1 MKPQDLLPTSTIINA
16 RLALLFA
23 LLLTCS
29 AVIFGQDDEVIKV
42 DSSLVTLNAAVL
54 DASGKP
60 VSGLKREQ
68 FKVFEDEREQ
78 SIGFFAAEET
88 PFAAVIVIDTSG
100 SMAERMSLAR
110 SAAIRFLEGLR
121 TDDEAKI
128 YRFDSKVELVQDF
141 SNGRDVGDKIY
152 DLKSRG
158 MTALNDAVFQAASD
172 LSKRPEK
179 RRAIIVLSDGEDTYS
194 GHSAEKALKAA
205 LAADA
210 VIYTVDMSTMEG
222 AGARRPQNQG
232 VLRTFAEKTGGT
244 FIATPGGTILRD
256 AFKAIVNDLGT
267 QYTLA
272 YQPTSARDGKWH
284 ALEIRID
291 RPNLKIRTRKGY
303 NAEKQ

>member
-1 MKPQDLLPTSTIINA
+1 MKLQDLLPKSTKIKT
-16 RLALLFA
+16 RLALIFA

-29 AVIFGQDDEVIKV
+29 AVSFGQDDEVIRV
-42 DSSLVTLNAAVL
+42 ESSLVTLNAAVF
-54 DASGKP
+54 DSSGKP
-60 VSGLKREQ
+60 VPGLKREQ
-68 FKVFEDEREQ
+68 FKVFEDGREQ
-78 SIGFFAAEET
+78 SIGFFAAQET

-121 TDDEAKI
+121 TYDEAKI
-128 YRFDSKVELVQDF
+128 YRFDSKIELVQDF

-152 DLKSRG
+152 DLKPRG
-158 MTALNDAVFQAASD
+158 MTALNDAVFRAATD
-172 LSKRPEK
+172 LSKRSEM

-194 GHSAEKALKAA
+194 SHSAEKALKAA

-210 VIYTVDMSTMEG
+210 VIYTVDMSAIEG
-222 AGARRPQNQG
+222 AGSRRAQNQS
-232 VLRTFAEKTGGT
+232 VLRNFAEKTGGT
-244 FIATPGGTILRD
+244 FIATPGGTVLRD
-256 AFKAIVNDLGT
+256 AFKAITDDLGT

-272 YQPTSARDGKWH
+272 YQPNSERDGKWH
-284 ALEIRID
+284 SVEIRIN

>member
-1 MKPQDLLPTSTIINA
+1 M
-16 RLALLFA
+16 LFA

-68 FKVFEDEREQ
+68 FKVFEDEHEQ

-244 FIATPGGTILRD
+244 FIATPGGTVLRD